1 MKTSLLGVKLSQD
14 NHIVLARQ
22 QAREVAGLLGFDS
35 HDQTRIATAVSEV
48 ARDILN
54 HTGSGEIEFS
64 VEGQEPE
71 QLFIVL
77 VKSKGIGIS
86 DIKSSVGK
94 KERPLAGLDGI
105 DAARRLMEQFQ
116 IEQEPDGRTTV
127 TLRKRIPHSSSK
139 TQLDLAKITSEIAR
153 RTPKDPV
160 EEIRQQNLEL
170 VSVLEALRLRQDELT
185 ALNQELED
193 TNRGVVALYAEL
205 EERAEYLK
213 KAHEIKSRSLSEMS
227 HELRTPINSIIAIT
241 RILLD
246 RTDGDLTEEQE
257 KQLGFIKSAS
267 QNLSELINNLLDLSK
282 IEAGKTKVQA
292 THFEVRNLFGALRSM
307 LKPLL
312 YGQPVDLVF
321 EDPDGIPTIFSDEG
335 KVSQILRNLVS
346 NAIKFTEHGEV
357 RVSTFLMDETQTVTF
372 GVFDSGIGIAPE
384 HKDLIFEEFGQVE
397 GPLQSR
403 FKGTGLGLPLARKL
417 AEMLGGTIS
426 CECRPEG
433 GSVFWFTLPV
443 QYGEVDLAK
452 AEAPIRTELDTM
464 RRSVLVV
471 EDDPATLFAYE
482 GYLRRTAF
490 QVIPARS
497 VAEARELLR
506 SVRPAAI
513 VLDILLPDGDGWG
526 FLSEIKHDKGTMNIP
541 VLICSVVDEP
551 GKAMVLGAQDYCT
564 KPIPKEWILEKLT
577 NLAPA
582 AKILVI
588 DDDPAAQ
595 YVLKK
600 VLTGTMYS
608 VIEASDGEEG
618 LRLAQEEQPDIIC
631 LDLIMPGMNGF
642 ETLRLL
648 KLDPA
653 TSHIP
658 VIIVTSKNLD
668 EEERRQLG
676 QGAISILQK
685 EGVSRMAAMEKIK
698 EALIRVPL
706 K

>member
-1 MKTSLLGVKLSQD
+1 MKTSLFELKLSQD
-14 NHIVLARQ
+14 KHIVLARQ
-22 QAREVAGLLGFDS
+22 IAREVAGQLGFDS

-48 ARDILN
+48 ARDVIN
-54 HTGSGEIEFS
+54 HTGAGEIEFL
-64 VEGQEPE
+64 VECVAPE
-71 QLFIVL
+71 KLFIVL
-77 VKSKGIGIS
+77 VKSKGIGL
-86 DIKSSVGK
+86 SVGK
-94 KERPLAGLDGI
+94 GHVGKEERLPVGLDGI
-105 DAARRLMEQFQ
+105 GAARRLMEQFQ
-116 IEQEPDGRTTV
+116 IEQEPDGGTTV
-127 TLRKRIPHSSSK
+127 TLIKRVPYSITRNP
-139 TQLDLAKITSEIAR
+139 LDLAKITSDILLR
-153 RTPKDPV
+153 IPKDPV

-170 VSVLEALRLRQDELT
+170 VNVLEALRLRQDELT

-205 EERAEYLK
+205 EDRAEYLK
-213 KAHEIKSRSLSEMS
+213 KAHDIKSRSLSEMS

-292 THFEVRNLFGALRSM
+292 THFEVRNLFGSLRSI

-335 KVSQILRNLVS
+335 KVSQILRNLMS

-357 RVSTFLMDETQTVTF
+357 RVSTFLMEETQTVTF
-372 GVFDSGIGIAPE
+372 GVFDTGIGIAPE
-384 HKDLIFEEFGQVE
+384 HKELVFEEFGQVE
-397 GPLQSR
+397 GPLQQRS
-403 FKGTGLGLPLARKL
+403 KGTGLGLPLARKL

-443 QYGEVDLAK
+443 QYGK
-452 AEAPIRTELDTM
+452 AELVALETPIRTESDTM
-464 RRSVLVV
+464 RHSVLVI

-482 GYLRRTAF
+482 AYLRKSAF
-490 QVIPARS
+490 HIIPARR
-497 VAEARELLR
+497 VAEARKLLK
-506 SVRPAAI
+506 SLRPKVI
-513 VLDILLPDGDGWG
+513 VLDILLPGEDGWA
-526 FLSEIKHDKGTMNIP
+526 FLSEIKQDKAIMNIP
-541 VLICSVVDEP
+541 VLVCSVVDEP
-551 GKAMVLGAQDYCT
+551 AKAMVLGAQDYCT

-608 VIEASDGEEG
+608 VIAASDGEAG
-618 LRLAQEEQPDIIC
+618 LRRASEEQPDIIF

-642 ETLRLL
+642 ETLSRL
-648 KLDPA
+648 KAEPE

-658 VIIVTSKNLD
+658 VIIVTSRNLD

-676 QGAISILQK
+676 RGAISILQK